1 MLVHQTNAALPAPSS
16 PALGTH
22 CAQVG
27 KHHVVDCGQ
36 DVFSVLTSNWG
47 KTRLMAHNLLH
58 RTDLGYLKVSSD
70 QPCSLRNGPSRTA
83 HIGQGKLQGARPA
96 CRRSSHAACAAGLK
110 QAQFSHD
117 GPMCVVTMCCR
128 FALQGDRLVMR
139 VDLRVKLPPG
149 ANETSNAAF
158 AALQQGA

>member
-1 MLVHQTNAALPAPSS
+1 MQP
-16 PALGTH
+16 
-22 CAQVG
+22 AQVG
-27 KHHVVDCGQ
+27 PLRPH
-36 DVFSVLTSNWG
+36 T
-47 KTRLMAHNLLH
+47 
-58 RTDLGYLKVSSD
+58 LGRESF
-70 QPCSLRNGPSRTA
+70 R
-83 HIGQGKLQGARPA
+83 GARPA
-96 CRRSSHAACAAGLK
+96 CGRSSHAACAAGLK

>member
-36 DVFSVLTSNWG
+36 DIFSVSTSNWG

-58 RTDLGYLKVSSD
+58 R
-70 QPCSLRNGPSRTA
+70 
-83 HIGQGKLQGARPA
+83 
-96 CRRSSHAACAAGLK
+96 
-110 QAQFSHD
+110 
-117 GPMCVVTMCCR
+117 
-128 FALQGDRLVMR
+128 
-139 VDLRVKLPPG
+139 VKLPPG
-149 ANETSNAAF
+149 ANEASNAAF